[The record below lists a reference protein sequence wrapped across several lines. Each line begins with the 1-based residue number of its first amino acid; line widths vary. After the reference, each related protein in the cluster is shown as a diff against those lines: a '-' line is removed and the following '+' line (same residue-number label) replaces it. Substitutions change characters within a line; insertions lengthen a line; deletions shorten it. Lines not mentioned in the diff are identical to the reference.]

1 MIKLLNNWYQK
12 HFNDPQVAILAL
24 MLLASTLLLYFLGDV
39 LAPLLAAIMIAYLL
53 DGAVSML
60 ARKGVPNFIA
70 IMVTFSIF
78 IIALL
83 VVLFILAPLL
93 AQQATQFVLEIPK
106 MLAQGQ
112 AILMQLPEKYPNV
125 ISAQQVS
132 DLLIEIR
139 TQITDLSQAVV
150 TFSLASVSNLLTFM
164 VYLVVVPL
172 LIFFFLKDKKKILQ
186 WFIAFLPSDRKLV
199 SLVWNEMNGKIA
211 GYVRGKFLEIVLVW
225 VVSYLTFFTLGLNY
239 AMLLSFSV
247 GVSVLIPYVG
257 AAIVTLPVAIV
268 AYFQWGY
275 SSEML
280 YVVIAYGIIQFLD
293 GNLLVPLLFS
303 EMVNL
308 HPSAIIAA
316 VLLFGGLWGFVGV
329 FFAIPLATLIH
340 AVINSWPKEAKIN
353 ESMTINETIA
363 E

>member
-1 MIKLLNNWYQK
+1 MLKLVSNWYEK

-24 MLLASTLLLYFLGDV
+24 LLFLGAMLLYFFGDV
-39 LAPLLAAIMIAYLL
+39 LAPLLAAVMIAYLL
-53 DGAVSML
+53 DGVVSL
-60 ARKGVPNFIA
+60 LYKKGFPNFIA
-70 IMVTFSIF
+70 ILITYSVF

-93 AQQATQFVLEIPK
+93 FQQTTQFVLEIPK
-106 MLAQGQ
+106 MLSQGQ

-125 ISAQQVS
+125 ISPQQVS

-139 TQITDLSQAVV
+139 TQITDFSQVV
-150 TFSLASVSNLLTFM
+150 VSFSLASVSDLLTFM

-172 LIFFFLKDKKKILQ
+172 LIFFFLKDKEKILK
-186 WFIAFLPSDRKLV
+186 WFGEFLPTDRKLV
-199 SLVWNEMNGKIA
+199 SQVWNEMNGKIA
-211 GYVRGKFLEIVLVW
+211 GYVRGKILEIVLIW
-225 VVSYLTFFTLGLNY
+225 VVSYLTFFTFGLNY
-239 AMLLSFSV
+239 AILLSFSV
-247 GVSVLIPYVG
+247 GISVLIPYVG

-275 SSEML
+275 SYEML
-280 YVVIAYGIIQFLD
+280 YVVLAYMVIQFLD

-308 HPSAIIAA
+308 HPSAIIVA
-316 VLLFGGLWGFVGV
+316 VLLFGGLWGVLGV

-340 AVINSWPKEAKIN
+340 AVINSWPKDKVITEP
-353 ESMTINETIA
+353 TDG
-363 E
+363 

>member
-1 MIKLLNNWYQK
+1 MLKLVSNWYEK

-24 MLLASTLLLYFLGDV
+24 LLFLGAMLLYFFGDV
-39 LAPLLAAIMIAYLL
+39 LAPLLAAVMIAYLL
-53 DGAVSML
+53 DGVVSL
-60 ARKGVPNFIA
+60 LYKKGFPNFIA
-70 IMVTFSIF
+70 ILITYSVF

-93 AQQATQFVLEIPK
+93 FQQTTQFVLEIPK
-106 MLAQGQ
+106 MLSQGQ

-125 ISAQQVS
+125 ISPQQVS

-139 TQITDLSQAVV
+139 TQITDFSQVV
-150 TFSLASVSNLLTFM
+150 VSFSLASVSDLLTFM

-172 LIFFFLKDKKKILQ
+172 LIFFFLKDKEKILN
-186 WFIAFLPSDRKLV
+186 WFGAFLPSDRKLV
-199 SLVWNEMNGKIA
+199 SQVWNEMNGKIA

-225 VVSYLTFFTLGLNY
+225 VVSYLTFFAFGLNY
-239 AMLLSFSV
+239 AILLSFSV
-247 GVSVLIPYVG
+247 GISVLIPYVG

-275 SSEML
+275 SYEML
-280 YVVIAYGIIQFLD
+280 YVVLAYMVIQFLD

-308 HPSAIIAA
+308 HPSAIIVA
-316 VLLFGGLWGFVGV
+316 VLLFGGLWGVLGV

-340 AVINSWPKEAKIN
+340 AVINSWPKDKVITEP
-353 ESMTINETIA
+353 TDG
-363 E
+363 

>member
-1 MIKLLNNWYQK
+1 MLKLLNDWYNK

-24 MLLASTLLLYFLGDV
+24 LLAIGTTILYFFGSV
-39 LAPLLAAIMIAYLL
+39 LAPLLAAIIIAYLL
-53 DGAVSML
+53 DGAVQML
-60 ARKGVPNFIA
+60 TKRGFPNFLA
-70 IMVTFSIF
+70 ILITFSIF
-78 IIALL
+78 IILLL
-83 VVLFILAPLL
+83 VVLFILSPLL
-93 AQQATQFVLEIPK
+93 IQQATQFVLEVPK

-112 AILMQLPEKYPNV
+112 ALLMQLPEQYPNV
-125 ISAQQVS
+125 ISPQQVS

-150 TFSLASVSNLLTFM
+150 TFSLSSVSDLLTFM

-172 LIFFFLKDKKKILQ
+172 LIFFFLKDKVKILH
-186 WFIAFLPSDRKLV
+186 WFSAFLPRDRKLV
-199 SLVWNEMNGKIA
+199 SEVWNEMNGKIA
-211 GYVRGKFLEIVLVW
+211 GYVRGKFLEIVIVW
-225 VVSYLTFFTLGLNY
+225 VASYLTFFTFGLNY

-247 GVSVLIPYVG
+247 GISVLIPYVG

-275 SSEML
+275 STEML
-280 YVVIAYGIIQFLD
+280 YVVIAYAVIQFLD

-308 HPSAIIAA
+308 HPTAIIVA
-316 VLLFGGLWGFVGV
+316 VLLFGGLWGILGV

-340 AVINSWPKEAKIN
+340 AVINSWPKESSN
-353 ESMTINETIA
+353 ELVDG
-363 E
+363 

>member
-1 MIKLLNNWYQK
+1 MLKLLNDWYTK

-24 MLLASTLLLYFLGDV
+24 LLLISGSILYFFGDV

-53 DGAVSML
+53 DGAVTL
-60 ARKGVPNFIA
+60 LKNKGLPNSL
-70 IMVTFSIF
+70 SILITYSLF
-78 IIALL
+78 IIMLL

-93 AQQATQFVLEIPK
+93 FKQTSQFVLEVPK
-106 MLAQGQ
+106 MMAQGQ

-125 ISAQQVS
+125 ISPQQVG

-139 TQITDLSQAVV
+139 TQIADLSQAIV
-150 TFSLASVSNLLTFM
+150 TFSLASVSDLLTFM

-172 LIFFFLKDKKKILQ
+172 LIFFFLKDKDKILK
-186 WFIAFLPSDRKLV
+186 WFGVFLPADRVLV
-199 SLVWNEMNGKIA
+199 SKVWTEMNGKIA

-225 VVSYLTFFTLGLNY
+225 VVSYLTFLVFGLHY
-239 AMLLSFSV
+239 AVLLSFSV
-247 GVSVLIPYVG
+247 GLSVLIPYVG

-275 SSEML
+275 SYETL
-280 YVVIAYGIIQFLD
+280 YIIIAYMVIQFLD
-293 GNLLVPLLFS
+293 GNLLVPFLFS

-308 HPSAIIAA
+308 HPAAIIVA
-316 VLLFGGLWGFVGV
+316 VLFFGGLWGVLGV

-340 AVINSWPKEAKIN
+340 AVINSWPKDVVL
-353 ESMTINETIA
+353 SDLDD
-363 E
+363 